1 MTATSHS
8 FLAGC
13 RSGGDYGISELPVR
27 QRTLAIGP
35 WLCRRSHPPRVLHQE
50 DHSPAL
56 GEAHPECSSPSRAIL
71 EFTEAGRVVLA
82 VEGPLFTRRFAR
94 TEFEL
99 RGGDGLP
106 LKGRTTLLRAHSSTF
121 SRIRMEMKSYDLPM
135 PGRYELRLLNLGASQ
150 PRDNEHQIVF
160 MKPHLPQLVVAIVGI
175 IGSSFLL
182 IGSIV
187 LFLLRSFGI

>member
-1 MTATSHS
+1 MA
-8 FLAGC
+8 FLNFLYDNGLWLSVLGFAGGLILLAFFIRRIIRL
-13 RSGGDYGISELPVR
+13 RSEKLILSVPL
-27 QRTLAIGP
+27 
-35 WLCRRSHPPRVLHQE
+35 RVEQT
-50 DHSPAL
+50 
-56 GEAHPECSSPSRAIL
+56 L

-135 PGRYELRLLNLGASQ
+135 PGRYELRLLNLGAPQ

-187 LFLLRSFGI
+187 LFLLRSLGI

>member
-1 MTATSHS
+1 
-8 FLAGC
+8 
-13 RSGGDYGISELPVR
+13 
-27 QRTLAIGP
+27 
-35 WLCRRSHPPRVLHQE
+35 
-50 DHSPAL
+50 
-56 GEAHPECSSPSRAIL
+56 
-71 EFTEAGRVVLA
+71 
-82 VEGPLFTRRFAR
+82 
-94 TEFEL
+94 
-99 RGGDGLP
+99 
-106 LKGRTTLLRAHSSTF
+106 
-121 SRIRMEMKSYDLPM
+121 MKSYDLPM